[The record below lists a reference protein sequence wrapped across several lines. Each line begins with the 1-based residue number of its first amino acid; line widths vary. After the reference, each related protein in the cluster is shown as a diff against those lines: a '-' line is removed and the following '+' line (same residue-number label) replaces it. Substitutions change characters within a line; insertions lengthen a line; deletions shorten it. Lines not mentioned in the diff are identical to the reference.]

1 MAFKI
6 YTGQSAEH
14 VENYL
19 TDKGLTF
26 NHHHYAFYI
35 DDPDPTNYGR
45 AYQYFYTTGR
55 WAIMYD
61 KKNVK
66 RMHYCC
72 KDVETLVDYYILNK
86 NYLKESIEDIVI
98 QDKDYIKNYLTERSC
113 PFLLIDDVF
122 YIDSIRYPHQTHM
135 FFYKLR
141 QWSLIDSRK
150 DIDKKRYHCK
160 DIETV
165 VSKYILYGKEPKND

>member
-6 YTGQSAEH
+6 YTNQSSEH

-26 NHHHYAFYI
+26 NYHHHAFYI
-35 DDPDPTNYGR
+35 DDPDPTKHWR

-55 WAIMYD
+55 WAVMHN
-61 KKNVK
+61 KRNVK
-66 RMHYCC
+66 QMHYCC
-72 KDVETLVDYYILNK
+72 KDVETLVEKYILNK
-86 NYLKESIEDIVI
+86 KEFEEDIII
-98 QDKDYIKNYLTERSC
+98 QDKDYIKNYLTERGY

-122 YIDSIRYPHQTHM
+122 YIDSIKYPYHTHM

-141 QWSLIDSRK
+141 EWSLIDSRK
-150 DIDKKRYHCK
+150 DTNTKRYHCK

>member
-1 MAFKI
+1 MSFKI
-6 YTGQSAEH
+6 YTGQSTEH

-19 TDKGLTF
+19 TDKGLTY
-26 NHHHYAFYI
+26 NYHHHAFYI
-35 DDPDPTNYGR
+35 NDPDPTKDWR

-55 WAIMYD
+55 WAVMHNER
-61 KKNVK
+61 NVK

-72 KDVETLVDYYILNK
+72 KDVETLVDKYILNK
-86 NYLKESIEDIVI
+86 EEPIEDIVI
-98 QDKDYIKNYLTERSC
+98 QDKDYIENYLTERSY

-141 QWSLIDSRK
+141 QWSLIDSRQ
-150 DIDKKRYHCK
+150 DIDKKKYHCK

>member
-1 MAFKI
+1 MTFKI
-6 YTGQSAEH
+6 YTGQSLEH

-26 NHHHYAFYI
+26 NQHDFAFYI

-55 WAIMYD
+55 LAIMYD
-61 KKNVK
+61 KRNVK

-72 KDVETLVDYYILNK
+72 KDVETLVDKYILNK

-98 QDKDYIKNYLTERSC
+98 QDKDYIKNYLTERSY

-122 YIDSIRYPHQTHM
+122 YIDSIR
-135 FFYKLR
+135 
-141 QWSLIDSRK
+141 
-150 DIDKKRYHCK
+150 
-160 DIETV
+160 
-165 VSKYILYGKEPKND
+165 

>member
-35 DDPDPTNYGR
+35 NDPDPTKHWR

-55 WAIMYD
+55 WAVMHN
-61 KKNVK
+61 KRNVK
-66 RMHYCC
+66 QMHYCC
-72 KDVETLVDYYILNK
+72 KDIETLVNKHILSQQ
-86 NYLKESIEDIVI
+86 EFIEDIVI
-98 QDKDYIKNYLTERSC
+98 QDKDYIENYLTERGY

-122 YIDSIRYPHQTHM
+122 YIDSIKYLHQTHV
-135 FFYKLR
+135 FLYKLR
-141 QWSLIDSRK
+141 EWSLINSK
-150 DIDKKRYHCK
+150 EGTITKRYHCK

-165 VSKYILYGKEPKND
+165 VSKHILFGKEKKDE